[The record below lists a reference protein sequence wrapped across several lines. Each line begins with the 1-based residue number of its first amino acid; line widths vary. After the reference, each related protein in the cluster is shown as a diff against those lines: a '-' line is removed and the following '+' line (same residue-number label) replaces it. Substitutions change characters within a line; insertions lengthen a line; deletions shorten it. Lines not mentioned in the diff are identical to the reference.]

1 MLLRTTLL
9 RHDRRGVSNVIV
21 VMLSLVLI
29 AIVVSNV
36 ILWSYQMN
44 ELDLERMQEKINVS
58 NVTRVTRSPWST
70 PITDYTIAAGS
81 KIGGSYTLTKTLD
94 NVGERFREERTQIFN
109 PASYTPNGATR
120 LVSGNISDLT
130 SNDGNYMSFRS
141 YPNYEFRYQENLGNS
156 STTSTTYQDKVS
168 IIFSPQVTTDFVII
182 ATAEVQ
188 GYDASY
194 LTNAQLIINST
205 TCQELKYRARDVTD
219 WYPFSALKRLSL
231 TQNSNYVVK
240 VQFCTSDSRSTAYI
254 RNARIALLSLQ
265 SEYAESETLST
276 TGSTSWQDK
285 IALSFTPQSDGDYL
299 LVATA
304 NYRMSSTSRNANV
317 RLIQDDLIVH
327 SDNTVRPGSSTT
339 NEYYSFGM
347 MRKVTLNMTLHSFK
361 IQYCSSGS
369 PGIAGISYAHITAIR
384 LNQFDGNNYAES
396 ENESSPAASNVW
408 YDKVV
413 NAYSSQNGDYLILGS
428 ISYKSGSTSNS
439 VALDFQTDSLS
450 KESPLIRHR
459 SSNDYETGFF
469 MTKQTLTSGSRTDK
483 IRWMGRS
490 TSARVRNARLI
501 SCELPN
507 FTQTTDVEF
516 AGNSNV
522 QNWTQLDWTMDSSFT
537 TANVSTTFQL
547 FDYQSNQYPTSAEG
561 FMSDVLGTTDVT
573 ESQTITANVTRFRD
587 VDGKW
592 KTRIRGTK
600 ATDTQ
605 FDLRVDLAAFTVTT
619 SETYRLCLNNDF
631 KMDLNAY
638 PLSYIR
644 GIEILIRYNTTVDSE
659 KWFLRAFNW
668 SSSDF
673 EVLDIQG
680 NQPIAN
686 QWNDYAANV
695 TNQWEDY
702 VNSDGTIRL
711 EFADQGNGTDQA
723 TIEIDFQGVR
733 VMIDGTSVRLKN
745 SGQYSAHIVAIWIIN
760 FTNHQ
765 RYSASLFI
773 NSGEETE
780 YLRVDLNLPE
790 GNFTTRVV
798 TERGN
803 IAVFP

>member
-70 PITDYTIAAGS
+70 PITDYTITAGS

-109 PASYTPNGATR
+109 
-120 LVSGNISDLT
+120 
-130 SNDGNYMSFRS
+130 
-141 YPNYEFRYQENLGNS
+141 
-156 STTSTTYQDKVS
+156 
-168 IIFSPQVTTDFVII
+168 
-182 ATAEVQ
+182 
-188 GYDASY
+188 
-194 LTNAQLIINST
+194 
-205 TCQELKYRARDVTD
+205 
-219 WYPFSALKRLSL
+219 
-231 TQNSNYVVK
+231 
-240 VQFCTSDSRSTAYI
+240 
-254 RNARIALLSLQ
+254 
-265 SEYAESETLST
+265 
-276 TGSTSWQDK
+276 
-285 IALSFTPQSDGDYL
+285 
-299 LVATA
+299 
-304 NYRMSSTSRNANV
+304 
-317 RLIQDDLIVH
+317 
-327 SDNTVRPGSSTT
+327 
-339 NEYYSFGM
+339 
-347 MRKVTLNMTLHSFK
+347 
-361 IQYCSSGS
+361 
-369 PGIAGISYAHITAIR
+369 
-384 LNQFDGNNYAES
+384 
-396 ENESSPAASNVW
+396 
-408 YDKVV
+408 
-413 NAYSSQNGDYLILGS
+413 
-428 ISYKSGSTSNS
+428 
-439 VALDFQTDSLS
+439 
-450 KESPLIRHR
+450 
-459 SSNDYETGFF
+459 
-469 MTKQTLTSGSRTDK
+469 
-483 IRWMGRS
+483 
-490 TSARVRNARLI
+490 
-501 SCELPN
+501 
-507 FTQTTDVEF
+507 
-516 AGNSNV
+516 
-522 QNWTQLDWTMDSSFT
+522 
-537 TANVSTTFQL
+537 
-547 FDYQSNQYPTSAEG
+547 
-561 FMSDVLGTTDVT
+561 
-573 ESQTITANVTRFRD
+573 
-587 VDGKW
+587 
-592 KTRIRGTK
+592 
-600 ATDTQ
+600 
-605 FDLRVDLAAFTVTT
+605 AFTVTT

-644 GIEILIRYNTTVDSE
+644 GIEILTRYNTTVDSE

-733 VMIDGTSVRLKN
+733 VIIDGTSVRLKN
-745 SGQYSAHIVAIWIIN
+745 SGQYSAHIVAIWI
-760 FTNHQ
+760 TNSTDHQ

-780 YLRVDLNLPE
+780 YLRVDLNLLE

-798 TERGN
+798 TEKGN

>member
-21 VMLSLVLI
+21 AMLSLVLI

-58 NVTRVTRSPWST
+58 NATRVTRSPLST
-70 PITDYTIAAGS
+70 PITDYTITAGS

-109 PASYTPNGATR
+109 
-120 LVSGNISDLT
+120 
-130 SNDGNYMSFRS
+130 
-141 YPNYEFRYQENLGNS
+141 
-156 STTSTTYQDKVS
+156 
-168 IIFSPQVTTDFVII
+168 
-182 ATAEVQ
+182 
-188 GYDASY
+188 
-194 LTNAQLIINST
+194 
-205 TCQELKYRARDVTD
+205 
-219 WYPFSALKRLSL
+219 
-231 TQNSNYVVK
+231 
-240 VQFCTSDSRSTAYI
+240 
-254 RNARIALLSLQ
+254 
-265 SEYAESETLST
+265 
-276 TGSTSWQDK
+276 
-285 IALSFTPQSDGDYL
+285 
-299 LVATA
+299 
-304 NYRMSSTSRNANV
+304 
-317 RLIQDDLIVH
+317 
-327 SDNTVRPGSSTT
+327 
-339 NEYYSFGM
+339 
-347 MRKVTLNMTLHSFK
+347 
-361 IQYCSSGS
+361 
-369 PGIAGISYAHITAIR
+369 
-384 LNQFDGNNYAES
+384 
-396 ENESSPAASNVW
+396 
-408 YDKVV
+408 
-413 NAYSSQNGDYLILGS
+413 
-428 ISYKSGSTSNS
+428 
-439 VALDFQTDSLS
+439 
-450 KESPLIRHR
+450 
-459 SSNDYETGFF
+459 
-469 MTKQTLTSGSRTDK
+469 
-483 IRWMGRS
+483 
-490 TSARVRNARLI
+490 
-501 SCELPN
+501 
-507 FTQTTDVEF
+507 
-516 AGNSNV
+516 
-522 QNWTQLDWTMDSSFT
+522 
-537 TANVSTTFQL
+537 
-547 FDYQSNQYPTSAEG
+547 
-561 FMSDVLGTTDVT
+561 
-573 ESQTITANVTRFRD
+573 
-587 VDGKW
+587 
-592 KTRIRGTK
+592 
-600 ATDTQ
+600 
-605 FDLRVDLAAFTVTT
+605 AFTVTT

-644 GIEILIRYNTTVDSE
+644 GIEILTRYNTTVDSE

-733 VMIDGTSVRLKN
+733 VIIDGTSVRLKN
-745 SGQYSAHIVAIWIIN
+745 SGQYSAHIVAIWI
-760 FTNHQ
+760 TNSTDHQ

-780 YLRVDLNLPE
+780 YLRVDLNLLE

>member
-1 MLLRTTLL
+1 MLLRTIRL

-29 AIVVSNV
+29 AVAVSNV
-36 ILWSYQMN
+36 ISWSYQMN
-44 ELDLERMQEKINVS
+44 DIDLERMQEKINVS

-70 PITDYTIAAGS
+70 PITDYTITAGS
-81 KIGGSYTLTKTLD
+81 KIGGNYTLTKTLD

-109 PASYTPNGATR
+109 PASYTPNDATR

-168 IIFSPQVTTDFVII
+168 IIFSPQVTT
-182 ATAEVQ
+182 
-188 GYDASY
+188 
-194 LTNAQLIINST
+194 
-205 TCQELKYRARDVTD
+205 
-219 WYPFSALKRLSL
+219 
-231 TQNSNYVVK
+231 
-240 VQFCTSDSRSTAYI
+240 
-254 RNARIALLSLQ
+254 
-265 SEYAESETLST
+265 
-276 TGSTSWQDK
+276 
-285 IALSFTPQSDGDYL
+285 
-299 LVATA
+299 
-304 NYRMSSTSRNANV
+304 
-317 RLIQDDLIVH
+317 
-327 SDNTVRPGSSTT
+327 
-339 NEYYSFGM
+339 
-347 MRKVTLNMTLHSFK
+347 
-361 IQYCSSGS
+361 
-369 PGIAGISYAHITAIR
+369 
-384 LNQFDGNNYAES
+384 
-396 ENESSPAASNVW
+396 
-408 YDKVV
+408 
-413 NAYSSQNGDYLILGS
+413 
-428 ISYKSGSTSNS
+428 
-439 VALDFQTDSLS
+439 
-450 KESPLIRHR
+450 
-459 SSNDYETGFF
+459 
-469 MTKQTLTSGSRTDK
+469 
-483 IRWMGRS
+483 
-490 TSARVRNARLI
+490 
-501 SCELPN
+501 
-507 FTQTTDVEF
+507 
-516 AGNSNV
+516 
-522 QNWTQLDWTMDSSFT
+522 
-537 TANVSTTFQL
+537 
-547 FDYQSNQYPTSAEG
+547 
-561 FMSDVLGTTDVT
+561 
-573 ESQTITANVTRFRD
+573 
-587 VDGKW
+587 
-592 KTRIRGTK
+592 
-600 ATDTQ
+600 
-605 FDLRVDLAAFTVTT
+605 
-619 SETYRLCLNNDF
+619 SETYGLCLNNDF

-638 PLSYIR
+638 PLSYVR
-644 GIEILIRYNTTVDSE
+644 GIEILIRYNTTIDSE

-780 YLRVDLNLPE
+780 YLRVDLNLLE